1 MKKRLFF
8 AISFLLFIF
17 SLQTINAESVDVEVV
32 DYQTEILEL
41 EKSIKA
47 LCKWQKQYQKK
58 QKSYEAHS
66 KRILFR
72 NSSPKDSK
80 KSDRL
85 ATEAKENAL
94 ELQNQIDML
103 EMRKQGLIEAQL

>member
-1 MKKRLFF
+1 MKKRLFLV
-8 AISFLLFIF
+8 ISFFLFTF
-17 SLQTINAESVDVEVV
+17 SLQFISAEAIDAEVV
-32 DYQTEILEL
+32 DSQTEIQEL
-41 EKSIKA
+41 EKSISA
-47 LCKWQKQYQKK
+47 LSKWQKQYRKK

-80 KSDRL
+80 KSDQL
-85 ATEAKENAL
+85 AAEAKENAL